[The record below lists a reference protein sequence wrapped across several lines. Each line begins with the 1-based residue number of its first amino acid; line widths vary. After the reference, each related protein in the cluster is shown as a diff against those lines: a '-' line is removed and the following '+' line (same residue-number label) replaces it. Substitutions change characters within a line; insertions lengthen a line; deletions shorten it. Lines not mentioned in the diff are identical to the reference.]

1 MMGVALHTKT
11 SRPRDGP
18 GHPQAAS
25 RGRETA
31 VGARG
36 SGKTLATWPADVET
50 ARLMRILAT
59 LSAAL
64 AFLVVFVAPA
74 EAVERPQ
81 VAAVRATGTLRVDG
95 VLDETDW
102 ARATPV
108 TDFRLIEN
116 REGEAPS
123 ESTEVR
129 VLLDDTHIYFG
140 FRCWNRGPG
149 AIRASLAPRDQILE
163 LDQIGVALDTYRDRH
178 RGFTFG
184 VNPYG
189 VQYDGIFLGGELDTQ
204 WDGVWDAEATRDSA
218 GWTAELA
225 IPLRTLRFPENGPG
239 VWGMWIRR
247 QIQKNDEA
255 CSWPL
260 YRKAEGGDVLLQAA
274 DLTGLGGLRGGGLLD
289 LQPYAASAW
298 SSQRAFDGGGVGAD
312 WERQRATNVGLDA
325 RVPLSS
331 TLALNATLNPDFSQ
345 IEADALQID
354 VNRRDPLQF
363 EEKRPFFLE
372 GADIF
377 NTSFDLIYTRRI
389 ADPACG
395 AKLTGRLGH
404 VRLGGLVVRDGGG
417 GTLAGVGGGPA
428 EGTSTKGWFQV
439 GRAAWEIG
447 ENSSVGALFAL
458 HQSDRGTLFT
468 LPLGEDVALA
478 PDGGSNA
485 VFAADA
491 DVRLSRRW
499 FFHGQ
504 LAQSRSLADTVSF
517 SEGLDSTGLRFGW
530 DRRRSTRQDV
540 AYGAEFDYS
549 DGIREL
555 QLFHQYLGPDF
566 RAETGFLS
574 RVDLRRT
581 RVNYNFIVRP
591 QNAVVRS
598 IQPILDGYVMHDQTG
613 RLQEWWVSP
622 MIDWQFQKQTHIHTM
637 AERIMERWQS
647 RDYLRTVWTLSL
659 ENSAW
664 RVLDL
669 TLDAVVGDGLYYGES
684 DAGSFLG
691 WSEEYEVE
699 ATLRPSPRLTAELS
713 ANRNRFSRDH
723 GQGVLYDVWALGAKM
738 TWQFTRQL
746 YARLYPQYDTEAGHL
761 DADALLGYVLHPGSV
776 LYLGYNGDADR
787 IAGHHRATGRTAFF
801 KVSYLFQK

>member
-1 MMGVALHTKT
+1 MQV
-11 SRPRDGP
+11 
-18 GHPQAAS
+18 
-25 RGRETA
+25 
-31 VGARG
+31 
-36 SGKTLATWPADVET
+36 
-50 ARLMRILAT
+50 
-59 LSAAL
+59 SAAL
-64 AFLVVFVAPA
+64 STTLVLLGVLVAPA
-74 EAVERPQ
+74 AAVERPQ
-81 VAAVRATGTLRVDG
+81 VAAVRAAGVLHVDG
-95 VLDETDW
+95 VLDEADW
-102 ARATPV
+102 ARATPI
-108 TDFRLIEN
+108 TGFRLIEN

-123 ESTEVR
+123 ESTEAR

-149 AIRASLAPRDQILE
+149 AIRASLAPRDQILD

-189 VQYDGIFLGGELDTQ
+189 VQYDGIFIGGELDTQ
-204 WDGVWDAEATRDSA
+204 WDGVWDAEVTRDSA

-225 IPLRTLRFPENGPG
+225 IPLRTLRFPQSGPG
-239 VWGMWIRR
+239 VWGLWIRR
-247 QIQKNDEA
+247 QIQKNDEI

-260 YRKAEGGDVLLQAA
+260 YRKAEAGDVLLQAA
-274 DLTGLGGLRGGGLLD
+274 DLTGLGGLRGGGLID

-298 SSQRAFDGGGVGAD
+298 SSQRAVEDGELAAD
-312 WERQRATNVGLDA
+312 WERQHRSDVGLDA
-325 RVPLSS
+325 RVALSS

-354 VNRRDPLQF
+354 VNRRYPLQF

-377 NTSFDLIYTRRI
+377 NTAFDLIYTRRI
-389 ADPACG
+389 ADPTYG

-404 VRLGGLVVRDGGG
+404 VRLGGLVVRDDGG
-417 GTLAGVGGGPA
+417 GTLAGVGGGPT

-458 HQSDRGTLFT
+458 HQSDRTGL
-468 LPLGEDVALA
+468 LAVPLGGDGTAD
-478 PDGGSNA
+478 PRGGSNA

-504 LAQSRSLADTVSF
+504 LAQSQSRVDSVSVM
-517 SEGLDSTGLRFGW
+517 TGIPWTGGPW
-530 DRRRSTRQDV
+530 AWRRSTRQDV
-540 AYGAEFDYS
+540 AYGGEFDYS
-549 DGIREL
+549 DGVREL

-566 RAETGFLS
+566 RAETGFVN

-581 RVNYNFIVRP
+581 RVNSDFFVRP

-598 IQPILDGYVMHDQTG
+598 IQPILDGYVMHDRSG

-622 MIDWQFQKQTHIHTM
+622 MIDWKFQRQTHVHTM

-647 RDYLRTVWTLSL
+647 RDYLRTVWTLVL

-664 RVLDL
+664 RALDL

-684 DAGSFLG
+684 DAGSFRG
-691 WSEEYEVE
+691 WSEAYEAE
-699 ATLRPSPRLTAELS
+699 ATLRPSPRLTAEFT

-723 GQGVLYDVWALGAKM
+723 GRGVLYDVWALGAKS
-738 TWQFTRQL
+738 TYQFTRRL
-746 YARLYPQYDTEAGHL
+746 YARVYPQYDTQARHL

-776 LYLGYNGDADR
+776 LYVGYNGDADR
-787 IAGHHRATGRTAFF
+787 IAGRHRATGHTAFF

>member
-1 MMGVALHTKT
+1 MVSG
-11 SRPRDGP
+11 R
-18 GHPQAAS
+18 AS
-25 RGRETA
+25 PPT
-31 VGARG
+31 
-36 SGKTLATWPADVET
+36 
-50 ARLMRILAT
+50 
-59 LSAAL
+59 L
-64 AFLVVFVAPA
+64 AFLAVLVAPA
-74 EAVERPQ
+74 AAVERPQ
-81 VAAVRATGTLRVDG
+81 VAAVRATGALRVDG
-95 VLDETDW
+95 VLDEADW
-102 ARATPV
+102 ARATPI
-108 TDFRLIEN
+108 TGFRLIEN

-149 AIRASLAPRDQILE
+149 AIRASLAPRDQILD

-189 VQYDGIFLGGELDTQ
+189 VQYDGIFIGGELDTQ

-225 IPLRTLRFPENGPG
+225 IPLRTLRFPEHGPG
-239 VWGMWIRR
+239 AWGLWIRR
-247 QIQKNDEA
+247 QIQKNDEV

-260 YRKAEGGDVLLQAA
+260 YRQAEAGDVLLQAA

-298 SSQRAFDGGGVGAD
+298 SSQREVGDGGLVGD
-312 WERQRATNVGLDA
+312 WERQHQTDVGLDA

-354 VNRRDPLQF
+354 VNRRYPLYF

-377 NTSFDLIYTRRI
+377 NTAFDLIYTRRI
-389 ADPACG
+389 ADPAYG

-404 VRLGGLVVRDGGG
+404 VRLGGLVVRDDGG
-417 GTLAGVGGGPA
+417 GTLAGVGGGPT

-458 HQSDRGTLFT
+458 HQSDR
-468 LPLGEDVALA
+468 AA
-478 PDGGSNA
+478 PSGRA
-485 VFAADA
+485 P
-491 DVRLSRRW
+491 RRW
-499 FFHGQ
+499 MALSNPMAARTPCSPPTPTCACRAAGSSTGSWRS
-504 LAQSRSLADTVSF
+504 SRSHADTVSF
-517 SEGLDSTGLRFGW
+517 STIGWPSLPFGW
-530 DRRRSTRQDV
+530 NRRRSTRQDV
-540 AYGAEFDYS
+540 AYGGEFDYS

-555 QLFHQYLGPDF
+555 QLFHQYVGPDF
-566 RAETGFLS
+566 RAETGFLN

-581 RVNYNFIVRP
+581 RVNSNFIVRP

-598 IQPILDGYVMHDQTG
+598 IQPMLDGYVMHDQTG

-622 MIDWQFQKQTHIHTM
+622 MIDWQFQKQTHVLTM

-647 RDYLRTVWTLSL
+647 RDYLRTVWTLDV
-659 ENSAW
+659 ENSTW
-664 RVLDL
+664 RALDL
-669 TLDAVVGDGLYYGES
+669 SLDAVVGDGLYYGES
-684 DAGSFLG
+684 DAASFRG

-699 ATLRPSPRLTAELS
+699 ATLRPSPRVTAELT

-723 GQGVLYDVWALGAKM
+723 GRGVLYDVWALGAK
-738 TWQFTRQL
+738 TTYQFTRRL
-746 YARLYPQYDTEAGHL
+746 YARVYPQYDTEAEAPRRRRPAGL
-761 DADALLGYVLHPGSV
+761 RPSPRLGALPRLQRRRRPHRRPPPRHGAHGVLQGVVPVPEVARAFIV
-776 LYLGYNGDADR
+776 L
-787 IAGHHRATGRTAFF
+787 
-801 KVSYLFQK
+801 K